1 MLEVHADGGE
11 VLVEVADD
19 VKDMHTIS
27 DDLAHVVQGIGHGLE
42 LAAVVSDGDIILD
55 EVVEGGVEIERPL
68 LAAAEKMVFQG
79 KPDRTGS
86 GVVFPDNSSRLVEAV
101 PRSHIVMTQSMR
113 SQSA

>member
-1 MLEVHADGGE
+1 

-42 LAAVVSDGDIILD
+42 LAAVVSGDIILD

-86 GVVFPDNSSRLVEAV
+86 GVVFPDNSSRLVETV